1 MEQLIFNSLNFLSS
15 FYILCDIGTAHV
27 SSSLWMYNSE
37 SRFRWTQWFCYLW
50 WQNKIHVP
58 FPREHPAFLHLA
70 VLNISSPVSDIKVI
84 SIAWCL
90 MRLYSFGKPRSCASD
105 IFSHQLSL
113 LIFAILCEVVNID
126 IVSLFSDEEMEASKD
141 DIIYQIEVSEENMFT
156 RAWIF
161 IPGLAPAFP

>member
-1 MEQLIFNSLNFLSS
+1 
-15 FYILCDIGTAHV
+15 
-27 SSSLWMYNSE
+27 
-37 SRFRWTQWFCYLW
+37 
-50 WQNKIHVP
+50 
-58 FPREHPAFLHLA
+58 
-70 VLNISSPVSDIKVI
+70 
-84 SIAWCL
+84 